1 MRARTCG
8 ETKASPPSLHTPPL
22 SPRRICVAGCK
33 LKMPLRQ
40 TPLISPPRAHSPS
53 YPRVRRPGLVV
64 ATGARAARGS
74 PSPRTAA
81 AGTPLFLSPPSL
93 LLLLRLL
100 LADSS
105 RRILHVNN
113 IQALFTVAAGRQG
126 THASCLQAG
135 GGGGKASA
143 QHLHTPAPP
152 LRATAPPGGRSG
164 TPGVSPRPRST
175 CAAPDTPARARGKP
189 RKCRWARSPPPSAA
203 PQGKKKTK
211 NIPTTTKPAQ
221 QHPPSPCGVPARS
234 EPPPRRPAAY
244 PEVASC
250 VQSPAEAAGRAP
262 GSGAPSAP
270 AAAARPAPRAAAEPA
285 EPRGGVCV

>member
-1 MRARTCG
+1 MRRGWGRELESKSRPPWAVGSCALIGRSLQR
-8 ETKASPPSLHTPPL
+8 ASRL
-22 SPRRICVAGCK
+22 G
-33 LKMPLRQ
+33 PLR
-40 TPLISPPRAHSPS
+40 PLRFELHFC
-53 YPRVRRPGLVV
+53 GF
-64 ATGARAARGS
+64 ARAARGS

-81 AGTPLFLSPPSL
+81 AGTPVFLSPPSL

-126 THASCLQAG
+126 THASCLEAG

-175 CAAPDTPARARGKP
+175 CAGLDTPARARGKP
-189 RKCRWARSPPPSAA
+189 RKCRWARSPPARPAGEEKKPKTSQPQQNQPSN
-203 PQGKKKTK
+203 T
-211 NIPTTTKPAQ
+211 
-221 QHPPSPCGVPARS
+221 PSPCGVPARP

-270 AAAARPAPRAAAEPA
+270 AAAAWPAPRAAAEPA